1 MKLMNNNHHIDIDV
15 LVLYQERDIVAHII
29 AQIQN
34 LGLKVQALHLGLE
47 KIDEIAALQPKI
59 LLLSSNNVIN
69 TMKFYI
75 EYLENYGEEITA
87 HSAVLLINNKDSEYA
102 YLACE
107 NGLFD
112 DYVVINPYHEP
123 FRLNLVLLHL
133 LEIERKTNDEGL
145 NKLIE
150 SGESEL
156 AECISHGL
164 ELKSTFDN
172 QISSCQKS
180 LVKATSTHIEDN
192 VNSESIQK
200 AVEEAFDDLKGSIS
214 IQVQSILDQMIDTRQ
229 IQTQIKLK
237 MSKHLNPKEC
247 NRLTAGLDLNSLVK
261 QIENKSLSEKKPYQ
275 FKLLIAEHSDL
286 FIRELREIFLD
297 TKFNF
302 EVSRNGIDALLKVSE
317 YQPDVILLSYN
328 LSGVNG
334 LEFTERLRSAEN
346 KTPIVAFSHQN
357 DKNIISKWIQLGLNG
372 YIIKP
377 STRENVIN
385 TVVKAVNNPSQTLY
399 LNKNSEKIEWLPEYS
414 IGNKVID
421 EQHRELFSLINDF
434 FKNDQQESVKK
445 IFNKLARYIAIHFKA
460 EEDLLAEI
468 DYPNIK
474 AHIAKHKALTN
485 KFEAIKQRL
494 DEFNDAEHHKIAMF
508 LYNWLSKHIL
518 QEDMDYKA
526 FALKKFNVNASIKS
540 LKNNE

>member
-1 MKLMNNNHHIDIDV
+1 MNNFNMHEDIDV
-15 LVLYQERDIVAHII
+15 LVVFQDRELVTHII
-29 AQIQN
+29 TQIQK
-34 LGLKVQALHLGLE
+34 LGLKVHTLFFDVE
-47 KIDEIAALQPKI
+47 KIDEIIALQPKI
-59 LLLSSNNVIN
+59 VLLSSNNVIN

-75 EYLENYGEEITA
+75 EYLESYDEEIAA
-87 HSAVLLINNKDSEYA
+87 HSAVLLINNKDSEHA

-123 FRLNLVLLHL
+123 FRLNLILLHL
-133 LEIERKTNDEGL
+133 LEMERKTNDEGL

-150 SGESEL
+150 SGECEL
-156 AECISHGL
+156 AECISYGR
-164 ELKSTFDN
+164 ELKTTFDN
-172 QISSCQKS
+172 QILSCQTS
-180 LVKATSTHIEDN
+180 LAKVTSTHIEEN
-192 VNSESIQK
+192 ISNELIHKS
-200 AVEEAFDDLKGSIS
+200 VEDAFDDLKQSIS
-214 IQVQSILDQMIDTRQ
+214 IQVQSMLDHMMDARQ
-229 IQTQIKLK
+229 IQQQIKLK

-247 NRLTAGLDLNSLVK
+247 NRLTAGLDLNALIK
-261 QIENKSLSEKKPYQ
+261 QIENKNLSEKKPYQ

-317 YQPDVILLSYN
+317 YKPDVILLSYD

-334 LEFTERLRSAEN
+334 FEFTKRLRDSDN

-357 DKNIISKWIQLGLNG
+357 DKSVISKWIQLGLNG

-385 TVVKAVNNPSQTLY
+385 TVVKAVNNPHETLY

-421 EQHRELFSLINDF
+421 EQHKELFSLINDF
-434 FKNDQQESVKK
+434 FKNDKQESVKK
-445 IFNKLARYIAIHFKA
+445 IFNKLAKYIEIHFKA
-460 EEDLLAEI
+460 EEALLAEI

-485 KFEAIKQRL
+485 KFEAIKHRL
-494 DEFNDAEHHKIAMF
+494 DEYNDEEHHKIAMF

-526 FALKKFNVNASIKS
+526 FAQKKFNVNAS
-540 LKNNE
+540 N